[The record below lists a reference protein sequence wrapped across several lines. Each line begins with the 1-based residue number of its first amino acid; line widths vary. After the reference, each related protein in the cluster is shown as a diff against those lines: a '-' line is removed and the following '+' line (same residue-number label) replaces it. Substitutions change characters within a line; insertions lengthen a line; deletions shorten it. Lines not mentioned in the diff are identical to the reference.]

1 MAMPKR
7 NKAPSTAAP
16 SQNQGQYLDVSHDSN
31 LGLVTLKFDGPV
43 TFMRFSPADAKS
55 LAKSLI
61 EEAGRLR
68 RKQMQ

>member
-7 NKAPSTAAP
+7 NKAPSITAP
-16 SQNQGQYLDVSHDSN
+16 SQNQGQHLDVSHDVN

-43 TFMRFSPADAKS
+43 AFMRFSPTDAKS

-61 EEAGRLR
+61 EEADRLR